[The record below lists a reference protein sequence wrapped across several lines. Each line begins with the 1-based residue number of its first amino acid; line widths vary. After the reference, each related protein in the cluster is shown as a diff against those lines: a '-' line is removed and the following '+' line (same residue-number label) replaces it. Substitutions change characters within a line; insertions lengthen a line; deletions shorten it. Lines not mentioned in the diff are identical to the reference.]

1 MVRDG
6 EGLRSRAL
14 YCQSIWGEKWNGRE
28 EGTWETRREEGR
40 RKNIDADVRLSATE
54 RPCVRKR
61 WRPFSEQHGEHTFV
75 NVGSR
80 CPMSK
85 ATIYYQS

>member
-1 MVRDG
+1 M
-6 EGLRSRAL
+6 
-14 YCQSIWGEKWNGRE
+14 WGEKWNGRE

-40 RKNIDADVRLSATE
+40 GKNIDADVRLSATE

-61 WRPFSEQHGEHTFV
+61 WNTVTFSEQHGEHTFV

-80 CPMSK
+80 CPHK
-85 ATIYYQS
+85 QSHHLLPILRSTYLAP